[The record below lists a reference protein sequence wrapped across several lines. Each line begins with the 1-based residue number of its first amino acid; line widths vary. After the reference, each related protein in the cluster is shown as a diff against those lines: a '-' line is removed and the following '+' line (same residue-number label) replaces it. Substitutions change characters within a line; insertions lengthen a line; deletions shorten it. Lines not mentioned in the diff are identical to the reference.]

1 MPSLEPLV
9 EAWNHGRGDIP
20 PSCQAPGRVATD
32 DTPFPPIKKWL
43 FFAWTWKS
51 LYKTKKRYCWLLKI
65 IIFCVFH
72 FMGWIFSRGPIHAS
86 FSEPCFE
93 RSRMSLNNSPPKEKK
108 TSYNE
113 SPIRKSRCDR
123 KTISTIHCSIAIYFS
138 NNIPGT
144 FLKRQNPLSKSCAS
158 SRPKKKT
165 YTTHSCLSPP
175 SFGSPC

>member
-9 EAWNHGRGDIP
+9 EAWYQGRGHP
-20 PSCQAPGRVATD
+20 PSCQAPGGWPLT
-32 DTPFPPIKKWL
+32 TPFPPIKKWL
-43 FFAWTWKS
+43 FLAWTWKS
-51 LYKTKKRYCWLLKI
+51 REISLKKRCCWLLKI
-65 IIFCVFH
+65 IMFFVCVFH
-72 FMGWIFSRGPIHAS
+72 FMGWIFFPRSN
-86 FSEPCFE
+86 PCFVFGAMFWTFKDVIE
-93 RSRMSLNNSPPKEKK
+93 QPPQEKK

-123 KTISTIHCSIAIYFS
+123 KTISTIHCSSAIYFS

-144 FLKRQNPLSKSCAS
+144 FLKRQNLLTKSCAS
-158 SRPKKKT
+158 SRPKKT